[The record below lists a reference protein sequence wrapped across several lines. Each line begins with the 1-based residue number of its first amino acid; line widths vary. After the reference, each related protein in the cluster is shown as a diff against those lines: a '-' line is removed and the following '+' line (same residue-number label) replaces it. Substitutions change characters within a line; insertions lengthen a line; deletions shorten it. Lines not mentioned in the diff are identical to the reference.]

1 MKAMILAA
9 GLGSRLQ
16 PITDKLPKP
25 LIDVGGVSLIERL
38 INQFIAFGVSE
49 FVINVSYLG
58 DQIKEA
64 LQSID
69 AISKIIFVDE
79 PFPYGTGGALVNAKN
94 FLGKDPFILST
105 ADIIFDLDFHQ
116 LPSTI
121 VAAHLVAVKN
131 PEHNKRGDFSM
142 KANSVFITND
152 GRNDFTYSGISILNP
167 NILDTHLSR
176 KYPFDLWNTILKP
189 LIEKSM
195 VSAHFDDSLWIDVG
209 TEDRLKLARKVLK
222 DEN

>member
-25 LIDVGGVSLIERL
+25 LIDVGGISLIERS
-38 INQFIAFGVSE
+38 INQLITFGVSE

-58 DQIKEA
+58 DQIKET
-64 LQSID
+64 LQSIN

-105 ADIIFDLDFHQ
+105 ADIIFDLDFHK

-121 VAAHLVAVKN
+121 ESAHLVAVKN
-131 PEHNKRGDFSM
+131 PEHNQSGDFSM
-142 KANSVFITND
+142 KANSVFIND
-152 GRNDFTYSGISILNP
+152 EINDFTYSGVSILNP
-167 NILDTHLSR
+167 NILDMHLSR

-189 LIEKSM
+189 LIAKSM
-195 VSAHFDDSLWIDVG
+195 VSAHLDDSLWIDVG
-209 TEDRLKLARKVLK
+209 TEDRLNLARNVLK

>member
-9 GLGSRLQ
+9 GLGSRLK

-25 LIDVGGVSLIERL
+25 LIDVGGISLIERS
-38 INQFIAFGVSE
+38 INQLIGFGVSE
-49 FVINVSYLG
+49 FIINVSYLG
-58 DQIKEA
+58 DQIKES

-79 PFPYGTGGALVNAKN
+79 PFPYGTGGALVNAKS
-94 FLGKDPFILST
+94 FLGNDPFILST
-105 ADIIFDLDFHQ
+105 ADIIFDLSFHH
-116 LPSTI
+116 LPAT
-121 VAAHLVAVKN
+121 VEVAHLVAVKN
-131 PEHNKRGDFSM
+131 PEHNQRGDFSM
-142 KANSVFITND
+142 KVNSVFIND
-152 GRNDFTYSGISILNP
+152 GINNFTYSGVSMLNP
-167 NILDTHLSR
+167 NILDVHLSR

-189 LIEKSM
+189 LIATSM

>member
-9 GLGSRLQ
+9 GLGSRLK

-25 LIDVGGVSLIERL
+25 LIDVGGISLIERS
-38 INQFIAFGVSE
+38 INQLIGFGVSE
-49 FVINVSYLG
+49 FIINVSYLG
-58 DQIKEA
+58 DQIKES

-105 ADIIFDLDFHQ
+105 ADIIFDLDFYQ

-121 VAAHLVAVKN
+121 SAAHLVAVKN

-152 GRNDFTYSGISILNP
+152 GINDFTYSGISVLNP
-167 NILDTHLSR
+167 NILDAHLSK

-189 LIEKSM
+189 LIAESR

>member
-16 PITDKLPKP
+16 PITNKLPKP
-25 LIDVGGVSLIERL
+25 LVEVGGISMIERL
-38 INQFIAFGVSE
+38 INKLVSFGVSE

-64 LQSID
+64 LQSIN
-69 AISKIIFVDE
+69 AISKIIFIDE
-79 PFPYGTGGALVNAKN
+79 PFPYGTGGALVNAKD
-94 FLGKDPFILST
+94 FLGSDPFILST
-105 ADIIFDLDFHQ
+105 ADIIFDLDFHK

-121 VAAHLVAVKN
+121 ESAHLVAVKN
-131 PEHNKRGDFSM
+131 PEHNQSGDFSM
-142 KANSVFITND
+142 KANSVFIND
-152 GRNDFTYSGISILNP
+152 EINDFTYSGVSILNP
-167 NILDTHLSR
+167 NILDMHLSR
-176 KYPFDLWNTILKP
+176 KYPFDLWNTVLKP
-189 LIEKSM
+189 LIAKSM

-209 TEDRLKLARKVLK
+209 TEDRLNLARNVLK

>member
-25 LIDVGGVSLIERL
+25 LIDVGGISLIERS
-38 INQFIAFGVSE
+38 INQFIDYGVSE

-58 DQIKEA
+58 DQIKEV
-64 LQSID
+64 LQSIN
-69 AISKIIFVDE
+69 AISKIIFIDE
-79 PFPYGTGGALVNAKN
+79 PFPYGTGGALVNARN
-94 FLGKDPFILST
+94 FLGNDPFILST
-105 ADIIFDLDFHQ
+105 ADIVFDLTFPK
-116 LPSTI
+116 LPST
-121 VAAHLVAVKN
+121 VEAAHLVAVQN
-131 PEHNKRGDFSM
+131 PEHNHRGDFSIR
-142 KANSVFITND
+142 ANTVFIND
-152 GRNDFTYSGISILNP
+152 GMNDFTYSGISVLNP
-167 NILDTHLSR
+167 NILDAHLSR

-189 LIEKSM
+189 LIAKSM
-195 VSAHFDDSLWIDVG
+195 VSANFDDSLWIDVG